1 MVMTSCAQRQGV
13 YSVLMDCQLD
23 RKMIA
28 RSDTYITKCVCI
40 LHIYIYI
47 YIYTHIY
54 QNDTLVCDNL
64 NNTFSKLPCRSKGV
78 FTLLARSPSYDHF
91 HLRQVKYMV
100 GQTYTQYK
108 FKHPRNCI
116 RIGYAPPQMPYMGFT
131 QNIMH
136 STTNS

>member
-1 MVMTSCAQRQGV
+1 MR
-13 YSVLMDCQLD
+13 
-23 RKMIA
+23 
-28 RSDTYITKCVCI
+28 
-40 LHIYIYI
+40 LHLAYIYI

-91 HLRQVKYMV
+91 HLRQAKYMV
-100 GQTYTQYK
+100 GQTYAQYK